1 MMWLLV
7 AKTWRD
13 HWKSLLSWAGVI
25 VAMTTIQLSVFP
37 SITKT
42 ADAAKQ
48 FVDAYPEAFK
58 KIFRMEDYT
67 SGPGFLS
74 TELFSLMLPLVLIAV
89 GATWGASATAEEE
102 EKGTADLLFT
112 LPISR
117 SKIVASKMVATLT
130 VLLALGGVIFINLY
144 IGAPMVDLEINFGY
158 LIAATANVMA
168 LGALFSGVAFLLGSF
183 TGKKG
188 VALGAT
194 SGAAL
199 LAFVFYSLAPLVD
212 KFDSFEPINPFQWAL
227 GGNILFDGP
236 DWFSCSQLLA
246 ATAIFYLAAI
256 LIFNRKDI
264 KS

>member
-13 HWKSLLSWAGVI
+13 HWKSLLAWAGVI
-25 VAMTTIQLSVFP
+25 VAMTCVQLSVYP
-37 SITKT
+37 SIAKT
-42 ADAAKQ
+42 ADAAIE

-102 EKGTADLLFT
+102 ERGTADLLFT

-117 SKIVASKMVATLT
+117 SKIVLSKMAATVT
-130 VLLALGGVIFINLY
+130 VLLFLGAVIFINLY
-144 IGAPMVDLEINFGY
+144 IGAPMVELEINFGF
-158 LIAATANVMA
+158 IVAATLNTMA
-168 LGALFSGVAFLLGSF
+168 LGAFFSGIAFVIGAL

-188 VALGAT
+188 ISLGAT

-199 LAFVFYSLAPLVD
+199 LAFVFFSLAPLVD
-212 KFDSFEPINPFQWAL
+212 TFDSLEPINPFDWAI

-236 DWFSCSQLLA
+236 DWNGLITLLLA
-246 ATAIFYLAAI
+246 TTALYSLAIF
-256 LIFNRKDI
+256 IFNRKDI

>member
-1 MMWLLV
+1 MMLLL
-7 AKTWRD
+7 AIKTWRD
-13 HWKSLLSWAGVI
+13 HWKSLLAWAGVI
-25 VAMTTIQLSVFP
+25 VIMTSIQLSVFP
-37 SITKT
+37 SIAKT

-112 LPISR
+112 LPVSR
-117 SKIVASKMVATLT
+117 RKIVLSKMAATAT
-130 VLLALGGVIFINLY
+130 VLIFLGAVIFLNLF
-144 IGAPMVDLEINFGY
+144 IGAPMVELKINFGY
-158 LIAATANVMA
+158 IAAAIANTMA
-168 LGALFSGVAFLLGSF
+168 MGALFSGIAFLAGAI

-188 VALGAT
+188 VSLGVT

-199 LAFVFYSLAPLVD
+199 LTFVFFSLAPLVD
-212 KFDSFEPINPFQWAL
+212 TFDSFEAINPFEWAI

-236 DWFSCSQLLA
+236 DWFGCFKLLT
-246 ATAIFYLAAI
+246 ATALFYWLAI